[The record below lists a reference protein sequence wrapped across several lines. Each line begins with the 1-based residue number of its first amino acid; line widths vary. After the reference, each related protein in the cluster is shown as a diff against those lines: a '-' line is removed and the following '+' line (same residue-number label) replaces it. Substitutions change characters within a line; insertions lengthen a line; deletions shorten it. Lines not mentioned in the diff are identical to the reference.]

1 MERLTELEL
10 KPFQVCINAGADI
23 VMTSH
28 IHFPVLES
36 KAHTP
41 ATLSYS
47 VMTELLRNQLGFLQ
61 QVIQVSLSQSVESV
75 DMLCLTKVKMKQR
88 RKWLVNS

>member
-1 MERLTELEL
+1 MQEAGVISTLKHFPGHGDTIVDSHLALPTINHTMERLTELEL

-36 KAHTP
+36 KVWT
-41 ATLSYS
+41 
-47 VMTELLRNQLGFLQ
+47 V
-61 QVIQVSLSQSVESV
+61 VIH
-75 DMLCLTKVKMKQR
+75 
-88 RKWLVNS
+88 